1 MPPRRLPWATRSGI
15 GNARIRVA
23 FPRPLV
29 AGVFLSRANRF
40 AAEVRVAGQR
50 WRVHLPNSGRMEE
63 LLRRGAAVRVLP
75 TPFDGRRTQGRM
87 VVVRHRGRWVGVD
100 SHLPNRLW
108 EAALRQGGL
117 PPVVGVEGWDREVR
131 LGTERVD
138 FRVHTA
144 HGVWWVETK
153 SCNRVID
160 GVALFPDAPTVRGA
174 RHLRALTRV
183 ARKGAGAAIVVWFV
197 QRPDAR
203 ILRVDHV
210 ADPAFAA
217 AARQAVNAGVR
228 LIAYTC
234 TVTLREI
241 AVARPVPVY
250 VGPRHGSC

>member
-1 MPPRRLPWATRSGI
+1 MAL
-15 GNARIRVA
+15 
-23 FPRPLV
+23 PRPLV
-29 AGVFLSRANRF
+29 AGVFLGRANRF

-63 LLRRGAAVRVLP
+63 LLRPGAAVRLLP
-75 TPFDGRRTQGRM
+75 TPSHGRRTQGRM
-87 VVVRHRGRWVGVD
+87 VVVRHRGRWVGID

-108 EAALRQGGL
+108 EAALQQGGL
-117 PPVVGVEGWDREVR
+117 PPVVGVRGWEREVR
-131 LGTERVD
+131 LGAERVD

-160 GVALFPDAPTVRGA
+160 GVALFPDAPTTRGA

-183 ARKGAGAAIVVWFV
+183 AQKGAGAAVVWFV

-203 ILRVDHV
+203 SLRVDDT
-210 ADPAFAA
+210 ADPVFAA
-217 AARQAVNAGVR
+217 AARGAVTAGVR

-234 TVTLREI
+234 TVTLKEV

-250 VGPRHGSC
+250 VGLRHGSCYGGVGR

>member
-1 MPPRRLPWATRSGI
+1 MAL
-15 GNARIRVA
+15 
-23 FPRPLV
+23 PRPLV
-29 AGVFLSRANRF
+29 AGVLVRRLNRF

-63 LLRRGAAVRVLP
+63 LLRPGAAVRLLP
-75 TPFDGRRTQGRM
+75 TPLHGRRTQGRM
-87 VVVRHRGRWVGVD
+87 VVVRHRGRWVGID

-108 EAALRQGGL
+108 EAALKQGGL
-117 PPVVGVEGWDREVR
+117 PPVVGVEGWEREVR

-160 GVALFPDAPTVRGA
+160 GVALFPDAPTTRGA
-174 RHLRALTRV
+174 RHLRALTEAAQEGV
-183 ARKGAGAAIVVWFV
+183 GAAVVWFV

-203 ILRVDHV
+203 YLRVDDV

-217 AARQAVNAGVR
+217 AARGAKDAGVA
-228 LIAYTC
+228 LVAYTC
-234 TVTLREI
+234 TVTLRGI
-241 AVARPVPVY
+241 AVARPVPVC
-250 VGPRHGSC
+250 VGSGHESC